1 LKNERIIMEWTTV
14 LNLLIK
20 NQWYLF
26 YLAGIMVVAGYAK
39 HYNWFFPIYQFVVN
53 RVQSKR
59 AVVAMIS
66 ALTGMLPIPGRVSVS
81 AGVLDTI
88 SSDDPKSR
96 QKLGMIDYLS
106 THHYYLWS
114 PLEKTI
120 ILPMAAFGLTYWAM
134 LSYMW
139 PLLVGCLGVVLYYL
153 FVVLKE
159 EDVNIIPAELKPD
172 RRDGVP
178 DPTTLVDW
186 QLIGLLAL
194 IIIFGNFAREYTSE
208 IKQFVDDSG
217 LTIVQMSIISFIG
230 SFFLGSSSRFA
241 ALTVVATTIF
251 GIEYLAWFFALD
263 YAGYILSPVHKCVFI
278 GWSYFKTPIITYY
291 KALLLM
297 CVIVILFS
305 LITLI

>member
-1 LKNERIIMEWTTV
+1 MEWTTV

-66 ALTGMLPIPGRVSVS
+66 ALTGILPIPGRVSVS

-139 PLLVGCLGVVLYYL
+139 PLLVGCLGVVLFYL
-153 FVVLKE
+153 FVILKE
-159 EDVNIIPAELKPD
+159 EDVNIKPADLKPD

-194 IIIFGNFAREYTSE
+194 IIIFGNFAKEYTDQIQEFS
-208 IKQFVDDSG
+208 SSAG
-217 LTIVQMSIISFIG
+217 LGLLEMSVISFVG

-278 GWSYFKTPIITYY
+278 GWGYFKTPIVMYY
-291 KALLLM
+291 KALASM
-297 CVIVILFS
+297 CIVVILFS
-305 LITLI
+305 LITLT

>member
-1 LKNERIIMEWTTV
+1 MEWTTV

>member
-1 LKNERIIMEWTTV
+1 MEWTTV

-291 KALLLM
+291 KALLSM

>member
-1 LKNERIIMEWTTV
+1 MEWTTV

-66 ALTGMLPIPGRVSVS
+66 ALTGILPIPGRVSVS

-139 PLLVGCLGVVLYYL
+139 PLLVGCLGVVLFYL
-153 FVVLKE
+153 FVILKE
-159 EDVNIIPAELKPD
+159 EDVNIKPADLKPD

-186 QLIGLLAL
+186 QLMGLLAL
-194 IIIFGNFAREYTSE
+194 IIVFGNFAREYTSE
-208 IKQFVDDSG
+208 IKQFTDDSG
-217 LTIVQMSIISFIG
+217 LTIIQMSVISFIG

-278 GWSYFKTPIITYY
+278 GWRYFKTPIVTYY
-291 KALLLM
+291 KALVTM
-297 CVIVILFS
+297 CIVVILFS

>member
-1 LKNERIIMEWTTV
+1 MESTTV

-66 ALTGMLPIPGRVSVS
+66 ALTGILPIPGRVSVS

-153 FVVLKE
+153 FVILKE
-159 EDVNIIPAELKPD
+159 EDVNIKPAELKPD

-186 QLIGLLAL
+186 KLIGLLAL
-194 IIIFGNFAREYTSE
+194 IIVFGNFAREYTDQIQEFS
-208 IKQFVDDSG
+208 SSAG
-217 LTIVQMSIISFIG
+217 LGLLEMSIISFVG

-241 ALTVVATTIF
+241 ALTIVATTIF
-251 GIEYLAWFFALD
+251 GIEYLSWFFALD

-278 GWSYFKTPIITYY
+278 GWGYFKTPIVMYY
-291 KALLLM
+291 KALVSM
-297 CVIVILFS
+297 CIVVILFS

>member
-1 LKNERIIMEWTTV
+1 MEWTTV

-66 ALTGMLPIPGRVSVS
+66 ALTGILPIPGRVSVS

-139 PLLVGCLGVVLYYL
+139 PLLVGCLGVVLFYL
-153 FVVLKE
+153 FVILKE
-159 EDVNIIPAELKPD
+159 EDVNIKPADLKPD
-172 RRDGVP
+172 RKDGVP

-194 IIIFGNFAREYTSE
+194 IIIFGNFAKEYTDQIQEFS
-208 IKQFVDDSG
+208 SSAG
-217 LTIVQMSIISFIG
+217 LGLLEMSIISFVG

-278 GWSYFKTPIITYY
+278 GWGYFKTPIVMYY
-291 KALLLM
+291 KALASM
-297 CVIVILFS
+297 CIVVILFS
-305 LITLI
+305 LITLT

>member
-1 LKNERIIMEWTTV
+1 MESTAV

-66 ALTGMLPIPGRVSVS
+66 ALTGILPIPGRVSVS

-88 SSDDPKSR
+88 SSDNPKSR

-153 FVVLKE
+153 FVILKE
-159 EDVNIIPAELKPD
+159 EDVNIKPAELKPD

-186 QLIGLLAL
+186 KLIGLLAL
-194 IIIFGNFAREYTSE
+194 IIVFGNFAREYTDQIQEFS
-208 IKQFVDDSG
+208 SSAG
-217 LTIVQMSIISFIG
+217 LGLLEMSIISFVG

-241 ALTVVATTIF
+241 ALTIVATTIF
-251 GIEYLAWFFALD
+251 GIEYLSWFFALD

-278 GWSYFKTPIITYY
+278 GWGYFKTPIVMYY
-291 KALLLM
+291 KALVSM
-297 CVIVILFS
+297 CIVVILFS

>member
-1 LKNERIIMEWTTV
+1 MEWTTV

-66 ALTGMLPIPGRVSVS
+66 ALTGILPIPGRVSVS

-139 PLLVGCLGVVLYYL
+139 PLLVGCLGVVLFYL
-153 FVVLKE
+153 FVILKE
-159 EDVNIIPAELKPD
+159 EDVNIKPADLKPD

-194 IIIFGNFAREYTSE
+194 IIIFGNFAKEYTDQIQEFS
-208 IKQFVDDSG
+208 SSAG
-217 LTIVQMSIISFIG
+217 LGLLEMSIISFVG

-278 GWSYFKTPIITYY
+278 GWGYFKTPIVMYY
-291 KALLLM
+291 KALASM
-297 CVIVILFS
+297 CIVVILFS
-305 LITLI
+305 LITLT

>member
-1 LKNERIIMEWTTV
+1 MEWTTV

-66 ALTGMLPIPGRVSVS
+66 ALTGILPIPGRVSVS

-139 PLLVGCLGVVLYYL
+139 PLLVGCLGVVLFYL
-153 FVVLKE
+153 FVILKE
-159 EDVNIIPAELKPD
+159 EDVNIKPADLKPD

-186 QLIGLLAL
+186 QLMGLLAL
-194 IIIFGNFAREYTSE
+194 IIVFGNFAREYTSE
-208 IKQFVDDSG
+208 IKQFTDDSG
-217 LTIVQMSIISFIG
+217 LTIIQMSIISFVG

-241 ALTVVATTIF
+241 ALTVIATTIF

-278 GWSYFKTPIITYY
+278 GWGYFKTPIITYY
-291 KALLLM
+291 KALVFM
-297 CVIVILFS
+297 CIVVILFS

>member
-1 LKNERIIMEWTTV
+1 MTLEVFPTL
-14 LNLLIK
+14 LNLLIN

-26 YLAGIMVVAGYAK
+26 YLAGIMVIAGYAK
-39 HYNWFFPIYQFVVN
+39 HYNWFFPIYQFIVN
-53 RVQSKR
+53 RIKSKR
-59 AVVAMIS
+59 AVVSLIS
-66 ALTGMLPIPGRVSVS
+66 ALTGVLPIPGRVTVS
-81 AGVLDTI
+81 AGILDTI
-88 SSDDPKSR
+88 SSDEKKSR
-96 QKLGMIDYLS
+96 EKLGIIDYLS

-120 ILPMAAFGLTYWAM
+120 ILPMAAFGLSYWEM
-134 LSYMW
+134 LSYVW
-139 PLLVGCLGVVLYYL
+139 PLLIGCLSVVLYYL

-159 EDVNIIPAELKPD
+159 EDVDIMPAVLKPD
-172 RRDGVP
+172 RQEGIP

-194 IIIFGNFAREYTSE
+194 IIIFGNFAREYTDE
-208 IKQFVDDSG
+208 IQSFSTSAG
-217 LTIVQMSIISFIG
+217 LGLLEMSIISFVG

-278 GWSYFKTPIITYY
+278 GWRYFKTPIVMYY
-291 KALLLM
+291 KALVIM
-297 CVIVILFS
+297 CIVVILSS

>member
-1 LKNERIIMEWTTV
+1 MEWTTV

-66 ALTGMLPIPGRVSVS
+66 ALTGILPIPGRVSVS

-139 PLLVGCLGVVLYYL
+139 PLLVGCLGVVL
-153 FVVLKE
+153 F
-159 EDVNIIPAELKPD
+159 
-172 RRDGVP
+172 
-178 DPTTLVDW
+178 
-186 QLIGLLAL
+186 
-194 IIIFGNFAREYTSE
+194 
-208 IKQFVDDSG
+208 
-217 LTIVQMSIISFIG
+217 
-230 SFFLGSSSRFA
+230 
-241 ALTVVATTIF
+241 
-251 GIEYLAWFFALD
+251 
-263 YAGYILSPVHKCVFI
+263 
-278 GWSYFKTPIITYY
+278 
-291 KALLLM
+291 
-297 CVIVILFS
+297 
-305 LITLI
+305 

>member
-1 LKNERIIMEWTTV
+1 MTWHEV

-26 YLAGIMVVAGYAK
+26 YLAAIMVVAGYAK
-39 HYNWFFPIYQFVVN
+39 HYNWFYPIYQFIVN
-53 RVQSKR
+53 RVKSKR
-59 AVVAMIS
+59 AVVALIS
-66 ALTGMLPIPGRVSVS
+66 ALTGVLPIPGRVSVS

-88 SSDDPKSR
+88 SSDESKSR
-96 QKLGMIDYLS
+96 EKLGMIDYLS
-106 THHYYLWS
+106 THHYSLWS

-120 ILPMAAFGLTYWAM
+120 ILPMAAFGLSYWGM
-134 LSYMW
+134 LGYMW

-159 EDVNIIPAELKPD
+159 DDVAIAPAELKPD
-172 RRDGVP
+172 RQDGMP
-178 DPTTLVDW
+178 DPTKLVDW

-194 IIIFGNFAREYTSE
+194 IIIFGNFAKEYTSE
-208 IKQFVDDSG
+208 IKEFASSSG
-217 LTIVQMSIISFIG
+217 LGLFEMSVISFVG

-241 ALTVVATTIF
+241 ALTVIATTVF

-263 YAGYILSPVHKCVFI
+263 YAGYILSPVHKCAFI
-278 GWSYFKTPIITYY
+278 GWRYFKTPITMYY
-291 KALLLM
+291 KALVAM
-297 CVIVILFS
+297 CIVVILCS

>member
-1 LKNERIIMEWTTV
+1 MEWTTV

-66 ALTGMLPIPGRVSVS
+66 ALTGILPIPGRVSVS

-139 PLLVGCLGVVLYYL
+139 PLLVGCFGVVLFYL
-153 FVVLKE
+153 FVILKE
-159 EDVNIIPAELKPD
+159 EDVNIKPADLKPD
-172 RRDGVP
+172 RKDGVP

-194 IIIFGNFAREYTSE
+194 IIIFGNFAKEYTDQIQEFS
-208 IKQFVDDSG
+208 SSAG
-217 LTIVQMSIISFIG
+217 LGLLEMSIISFVG

-278 GWSYFKTPIITYY
+278 GWGYFKTPIVMYY
-291 KALLLM
+291 KALASM
-297 CVIVILFS
+297 CIVVILFS
-305 LITLI
+305 LITLT

>member
-1 LKNERIIMEWTTV
+1 MEWTTV

-297 CVIVILFS
+297 CVIVVLFS

>member
-1 LKNERIIMEWTTV
+1 MEWTTV
-14 LNLLIK
+14 LNLLIN

>member
-1 LKNERIIMEWTTV
+1 MEWNEI
-14 LNLLIK
+14 LRLLIK

-26 YLAGIMVVAGYAK
+26 YLAGIMVISGYAK
-39 HYNWFFPIYQFVVN
+39 HYNWFFPMYQFIVN
-53 RVQSKR
+53 HIQSKR
-59 AVVAMIS
+59 VVVALIS
-66 ALTGMLPIPGRVSVS
+66 ALTGILPIPGRVSVS

-139 PLLVGCLGVVLYYL
+139 PLLVGCFGVVLYYL
-153 FVVLKE
+153 FVILKE
-159 EDVNIIPAELKPD
+159 DDVNIMPAELNPN
-172 RRDGVP
+172 RQDGVP

-186 QLIGLLAL
+186 RLIGLLAL
-194 IIIFGNFAREYTSE
+194 IIIFGNFAKEYTDQIQEFS
-208 IKQFVDDSG
+208 SSAG
-217 LTIVQMSIISFIG
+217 LGLLEMSIISFVG

-278 GWSYFKTPIITYY
+278 GWGYFKTPIVMYY
-291 KALLLM
+291 KALASM
-297 CVIVILFS
+297 CIVVILFS
-305 LITLI
+305 LITLT

>member
-1 LKNERIIMEWTTV
+1 MEWTTV

-66 ALTGMLPIPGRVSVS
+66 ALTGILPIPGRVSVS

-139 PLLVGCLGVVLYYL
+139 PLLVGCLGVVLFYL
-153 FVVLKE
+153 FVILKE
-159 EDVNIIPAELKPD
+159 EDIDIKPAELKPD
-172 RRDGVP
+172 RQDGIP

-194 IIIFGNFAREYTSE
+194 IIVFGNFAREYTSE
-208 IKQFVDDSG
+208 IKQFTDDSG
-217 LTIVQMSIISFIG
+217 LTIIQMSVISFIG

-278 GWSYFKTPIITYY
+278 GWRYFKTPIVTYY
-291 KALLLM
+291 KALVTM
-297 CVIVILFS
+297 CIVVILFS

>member
-1 LKNERIIMEWTTV
+1 MEWNEI

-39 HYNWFFPIYQFVVN
+39 HYNWFFPIYQFVVD
-53 RVQSKR
+53 RVKSKR
-59 AVVAMIS
+59 AVVALVS
-66 ALTGMLPIPGRVSVS
+66 ALTGVLPIPGRVSVS

-139 PLLVGCLGVVLYYL
+139 PLLVGCLGVVLFYL
-153 FVVLKE
+153 FVILKE
-159 EDVNIIPAELKPD
+159 EDVNIKPADLKPD

-186 QLIGLLAL
+186 QLMGLLAL
-194 IIIFGNFAREYTSE
+194 II
-208 IKQFVDDSG
+208 V
-217 LTIVQMSIISFIG
+217 
-230 SFFLGSSSRFA
+230 
-241 ALTVVATTIF
+241 F
-251 GIEYLAWFFALD
+251 GILLENILLRLNNLQMILD
-263 YAGYILSPVHKCVFI
+263 
-278 GWSYFKTPIITYY
+278 
-291 KALLLM
+291 
-297 CVIVILFS
+297 
-305 LITLI
+305 

>member
-1 LKNERIIMEWTTV
+1 MEWTTV

-66 ALTGMLPIPGRVSVS
+66 ALTGILPIPGRVSVS

-139 PLLVGCLGVVLYYL
+139 PLLVGCLGVVLFYL
-153 FVVLKE
+153 FVILKE
-159 EDVNIIPAELKPD
+159 EDVNIKPADLKPD

-186 QLIGLLAL
+186 QLMGLLAL
-194 IIIFGNFAREYTSE
+194 IIVFGNFAREYTDQIHNFS
-208 IKQFVDDSG
+208 SSAG
-217 LTIVQMSIISFIG
+217 LGLLEMSIISFVG

-241 ALTVVATTIF
+241 ALTVIATTIF

-278 GWSYFKTPIITYY
+278 GWRYFKTPIVTYY
-291 KALLLM
+291 KALVTM
-297 CVIVILFS
+297 CIVVILFS

>member
-1 LKNERIIMEWTTV
+1 MEWSEA
-14 LNLLIK
+14 LHLLIK

-59 AVVAMIS
+59 AVVALIS
-66 ALTGMLPIPGRVSVS
+66 ALTGVLPIPGRVSVS

-114 PLEKTI
+114 PIEKTI

-139 PLLVGCLGVVLYYL
+139 PLLVGCLAVVLFYI
-153 FVVLKE
+153 FGILKE
-159 EDVNIIPAELKPD
+159 DDVIIAPTKLNPN
-172 RRDGVP
+172 RQDGIP
-178 DPTTLVDW
+178 DPTKLVDW
-186 QLIGLLAL
+186 QLIGLLA
-194 IIIFGNFAREYTSE
+194 IIIVFGNFAKEYTSE
-208 IKQFVDDSG
+208 IKQFADDSG
-217 LTIVQMSIISFIG
+217 LTIVQMSVISFIG

-263 YAGYILSPVHKCVFI
+263 YAGYILSPIHKCAFI
-278 GWSYFKTPIITYY
+278 GWRYFKTPFVMYY
-291 KALLLM
+291 KALVSM
-297 CVIVILFS
+297 VIVVVLCS
-305 LITLI
+305 LITFLY

>member
-1 LKNERIIMEWTTV
+1 MEWTTV
-14 LNLLIK
+14 LNLLIN

-178 DPTTLVDW
+178 DPTSLVDW

-291 KALLLM
+291 KALLSM

>member
-1 LKNERIIMEWTTV
+1 MEWTAV

-297 CVIVILFS
+297 CVIVVLFS